1 MDYKPDMILLRTIWR
16 LKKKSCS
23 DFDSVKKS
31 PDGDIYL
38 EEDDAATILFELLN
52 NTNEDWAEFEKM
64 LGSINYEYLDNQVQ
78 PFFQKDRWTGE
89 LDENYSA
96 SDENA
101 ISVYECPYLAFKYH
115 LIPLFKEWLES
126 KEIESSKFE
135 KNKLDDIKK
144 STIDKLI
151 SPETLIINFNY
162 TNTVEKLYGEKLNEN
177 NVLHIHGTIDNDD
190 IVLGHLK
197 EGKVFDN
204 KYFSASEYQKKIYD
218 LLIKNTE
225 KGQDV
230 LKIFI
235 ANHQFEKVDKVY
247 IIGHSVSEV
256 DKGYFTKLAGSTS
269 DVTLFLDK
277 YQYEH
282 AGKNKNKLI
291 NRIENVWNDNRN
303 GNNKE
308 IQIKCIDLE
317 K

>member
-144 STIDKLI
+144 STDRKSTRLNSSHVSI
-151 SPETLIINFNY
+151 SY
-162 TNTVEKLYGEKLNEN
+162 A
-177 NVLHIHGTIDNDD
+177 
-190 IVLGHLK
+190 
-197 EGKVFDN
+197 VFCL
-204 KYFSASEYQKKIYD
+204 KKI
-218 LLIKNTE
+218 LP
-225 KGQDV
+225 
-230 LKIFI
+230 
-235 ANHQFEKVDKVY
+235 
-247 IIGHSVSEV
+247 
-256 DKGYFTKLAGSTS
+256 
-269 DVTLFLDK
+269 
-277 YQYEH
+277 
-282 AGKNKNKLI
+282 
-291 NRIENVWNDNRN
+291 
-303 GNNKE
+303 
-308 IQIKCIDLE
+308 
-317 K
+317 